1 MGSYTKEQL
10 ASRIVNI
17 RSIENVM
24 SKYAFLTYYKRF
36 DEAIKNYWC
45 QSAAEPTLTTNDKKF
60 VGYSAVYR
68 EIVEKGEENTR
79 LDNEIMRKLFPEELA
94 DKKDSEIWGVG
105 TAMVHTISTPVIELS
120 EDEKTAK
127 GMFYSMGACTEI
139 DPEKGPKAYWVW
151 EKYAVDFIQEEDGW
165 KIWHMVIMTDFK
177 TPVGQNWASV
187 NLAPT
192 GSYYSAYTP
201 EVTPQSGVPVPV
213 PYTTFSETFSY

>member
-36 DEAIKNYWC
+36 DEAVKAYWC
-45 QSAAEPTLTTNDKKF
+45 KSDAEPTLTTNDKKYT
-60 VGYSAVYR
+60 GYAAVYR
-68 EIVEKGEENTR
+68 EIVEKGEEETR
-79 LDNEIMRKLFPEELA
+79 ADNEAMRKLFPELS

-105 TAMVHTISTPVIELS
+105 TAMVHTISTPVIELA

-127 GMFYSMGACTEI
+127 AMFYSMGACTEI
-139 DPEKGPKAYWVW
+139 DRETGPKAYWVW
-151 EKYAVDFIQEEDGW
+151 EKYAVDLIKEEDGW

-177 TPVGQNWASV
+177 TPVGKNWASV

-192 GSYYSAYTP
+192 GAYYSAYTP
-201 EVTPQSGVPVPV
+201 EVTPQEGVPVPK
-213 PYTTFSETFSY
+213 PYGTFTETFSY

>member
-10 ASRIVNI
+10 ASRIVNL

-36 DEAIKNYWC
+36 DEAVKNFWC
-45 QSAAEPTLTTNDKKF
+45 QSALEPTLTTNDKKI
-60 VGYSAVYR
+60 VGHSAIYR
-68 EIVEKGEENTR
+68 EIVEKGEEDTR
-79 LDNEIMRKLFPEELA
+79 ADNEAMRKLFPELQ

-139 DPEKGPKAYWVW
+139 DRETGPKAYWVW
-151 EKYAVDFIQEEDGW
+151 EKYAVDFVKEEDGW

-177 TPVGQNWASV
+177 TPVGQNWANV

-201 EVTPQSGVPVPV
+201 EITPQEGVPVPV
-213 PYTTFSETFSY
+213 PYNTFAETFSY

>member
-36 DEAIKNYWC
+36 DEAVKKYWC
-45 QSAAEPTLTTNDKKF
+45 QSDLEPTLTTNDKKIT
-60 VGYSAVYR
+60 GYSAVYR
-68 EIVEKGEENTR
+68 EIVEKGEEDTR
-79 LDNEIMRKLFPEELA
+79 ADNEAMRKLFPELA

-105 TAMVHTISTPVIELS
+105 TAMVHTISTPVIELA

-139 DPEKGPKAYWVW
+139 DREKGPKAYWVW
-151 EKYAVDFIQEEDGW
+151 EKYAVDFVKEADGW

-192 GSYYSAYTP
+192 GAYYSAYTP
-201 EVTPQSGVPVPV
+201 EITPQEGVPVPK
-213 PYTTFSETFSY
+213 PYSTFAETFSY